1 MVEKK
6 NRTQRERERERN
18 VEKEDEKGGERFY
31 VSSMSQTVSLLTDIK
46 LEKGILLPL
55 PHSGFFE
62 K

>member
-1 MVEKK
+1 M
-6 NRTQRERERERN
+6 RERERERN
-18 VEKEDEKGGERFY
+18 VEKEDEKGGERFD

-46 LEKGILLPL
+46 LEKGIFLPL